1 MISEIENEKILGI
14 DAEFFGNSEND
25 GIICII
31 QISSIKKTYVIDTL
45 KLHNLIEK
53 KLKFIFENEEII
65 KIFHGCDNDFL
76 FILSNFNIF
85 TKNIFDTE
93 RAFLLYQNLLLNKQT
108 KNENLQSLNYLVKF
122 FFNVKLDKSYQKS
135 DWRIRPLTNNMFQYA
150 LNDAKSVL
158 YLFFLFQGIFVFINN
173 NEFFNDLENKN
184 YFETICEKFV
194 ENKEKFNK
202 NFNTISN
209 EDKNNILNKIEY
221 KIAEMIKNK
230 IKNKYYNLNIKLL
243 NE

>member
-1 MISEIENEKILGI
+1 
-14 DAEFFGNSEND
+14 
-25 GIICII
+25 
-31 QISSIKKTYVIDTL
+31 
-45 KLHNLIEK
+45 
-53 KLKFIFENEEII
+53 
-65 KIFHGCDNDFL
+65 
-76 FILSNFNIF
+76 
-85 TKNIFDTE
+85 
-93 RAFLLYQNLLLNKQT
+93 
-108 KNENLQSLNYLVKF
+108 
-122 FFNVKLDKSYQKS
+122 
-135 DWRIRPLTNNMFQYA
+135 MFQYA